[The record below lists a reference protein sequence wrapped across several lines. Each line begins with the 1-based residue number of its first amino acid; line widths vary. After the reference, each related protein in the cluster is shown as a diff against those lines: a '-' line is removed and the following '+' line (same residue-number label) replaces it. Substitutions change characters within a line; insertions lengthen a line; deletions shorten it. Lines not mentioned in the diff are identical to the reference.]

1 MAIVGDTASTV
12 LRRGLLWLAAL
23 TSAGIGVEL
32 AADRHWT
39 QPVQLIA
46 WAALGAVA
54 LALLLVAWS
63 PTRRKLQLA
72 RLLVILVILSAIWGV
87 WEHVYA
93 NYDAGVLDFAYVDT
107 WDGLTEPTRWW
118 LAVTKTVGPS
128 PPLAPGALAQASL
141 AVLIATL
148 RHPMLR
154 TES

>member
-54 LALLLVAWS
+54 LALLLC
-63 PTRRKLQLA
+63 PNGR
-72 RLLVILVILSAIWGV
+72 
-87 WEHVYA
+87 
-93 NYDAGVLDFAYVDT
+93 
-107 WDGLTEPTRWW
+107 
-118 LAVTKTVGPS
+118 
-128 PPLAPGALAQASL
+128 PGERSDWRGCSRSL
-141 AVLIATL
+141 
-148 RHPMLR
+148 
-154 TES
+154 

>member
-23 TSAGIGVEL
+23 TNAGIGVEL
-32 AADRHWT
+32 PADRHWT
-39 QPVQLIA
+39 QPVQLVA

-54 LALLLVAWS
+54 LALLLVARR
-63 PTRRKLQLA
+63 PTRRKLRLA
-72 RLLVILVILSAIWGV
+72 RLLAIIVMFSAIWGV

>member
-87 WEHVYA
+87 WEHIYA